1 MQNPNGKS
9 LTLGRDTVGEVYQ
22 PQNSSFVYFGHD
34 TNWYAINDL
43 PMISLSFRNGTGA
56 RYTRRCITVGIEV
69 ELDNMP
75 EITIY
80 PNPSNGT
87 FTLENATSIQTLE
100 IYDANG
106 QKVQVELF
114 NNQLDL
120 TDQPKGIY
128 LLRVLLESG
137 ELVSKKL
144 MKY

>member
-1 MQNPNGKS
+1 
-9 LTLGRDTVGEVYQ
+9 
-22 PQNSSFVYFGHD
+22 
-34 TNWYAINDL
+34 
-43 PMISLSFRNGTGA
+43 MISLNFRNGTGA
-56 RYTRRCITVGIEV
+56 RYTRGCIPVGIEV

-87 FTLENATSIQTLE
+87 FTIENATSIQTLE
-100 IYDANG
+100 IYNVNG

-128 LLRVLLESG
+128 LLRVLLGSG
-137 ELVSKKL
+137 ELVSQKL